1 MLGYSAICE
10 ELKALTLVCHVICF
24 RRCTKRNV
32 VGKAKV
38 DLEILIN
45 VPNKHSSIHS
55 LPFAKDKSR
64 HNDDKTFKSKPLCY
78 LLKL

>member
-1 MLGYSAICE
+1 M
-10 ELKALTLVCHVICF
+10 
-24 RRCTKRNV
+24 V

-78 LLKL
+78 LSYLNSSFTFIHYVPRE